1 MSTTIL
7 YGILAIF
14 LVLMGSILF
23 APLRFLLRLGVQVC
37 GGLLGL
43 LACSLCAS
51 LVGITISI
59 NAVTAAI
66 ITLLGPTGAVLL
78 VLLSWSFSG

>member
-1 MSTTIL
+1 MSAAIL
-7 YGILAIF
+7 YGILAVF
-14 LVLMGSILF
+14 LLLMGSMLF
-23 APLRFLLRLGVQVC
+23 APLRFLLRLGLQVL

-43 LACSLCAS
+43 LACSVGAS

-66 ITLLGPTGAVLL
+66 ITLLGPFGAVLL
-78 VLLSWSFSG
+78 ILLSWSFS